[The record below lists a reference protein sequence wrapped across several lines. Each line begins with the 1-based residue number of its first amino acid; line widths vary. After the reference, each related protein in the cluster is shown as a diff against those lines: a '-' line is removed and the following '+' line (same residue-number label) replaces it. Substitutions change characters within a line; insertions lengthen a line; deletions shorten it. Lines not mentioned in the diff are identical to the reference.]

1 MNQINEFQETL
12 KYKPT
17 KPQFKEATLDSPG
30 FWSFSEI
37 QENCESTET
46 MSALVQ
52 SWVEVENIIKKNFL
66 VIKKDVMENAAEGK
80 DYLTR
85 NPIQL
90 TLREEFEEV
99 SVELIQIKAKYKNL
113 INQLYSKST
122 DDKNRNQND
131 LQSQIE

>member
-1 MNQINEFQETL
+1 
-12 KYKPT
+12 
-17 KPQFKEATLDSPG
+17 
-30 FWSFSEI
+30 
-37 QENCESTET
+37 